1 MKNAVRIFVNDTP
14 ESDEMIAELD
24 RFLKTAEDEDNLYF
38 SYVLDKGF
46 SLEKEEYGGYDHLII
61 TNRAW
66 LDLFHV
72 GIGTEDSGGALTEIS
87 INDLAYPLKEWL
99 EPQMS
104 ILTIS
109 GEVPTDGMSFY
120 EFSGKS
126 FLALPPGIGD
136 SNTTVQ
142 AKHPLVIV
150 VDRATDVLKTKS
162 MLMPALTSGNIIF
175 TNEDALSRE
184 LANSTINVWVSS
196 IDSVAEAALGQ
207 AQRFM
212 EEGAYYVLACVL
224 IAVAVIAAGI
234 MNAQLWA
241 SMNQKRIFTLHT
253 AGKRYKEI
261 LNRPLKSESVLALVA
276 VCFGIAL
283 TYVLKHPPINTL
295 LCVAVILALLYIAAI
310 FAAYR
315 SFGKR
320 AFYMMSRRRG

>member
-1 MKNAVRIFVNDTP
+1 
-14 ESDEMIAELD
+14 
-24 RFLKTAEDEDNLYF
+24 
-38 SYVLDKGF
+38 
-46 SLEKEEYGGYDHLII
+46 
-61 TNRAW
+61 
-66 LDLFHV
+66 
-72 GIGTEDSGGALTEIS
+72 
-87 INDLAYPLKEWL
+87 
-99 EPQMS
+99 
-104 ILTIS
+104 
-109 GEVPTDGMSFY
+109 
-120 EFSGKS
+120 
-126 FLALPPGIGD
+126 
-136 SNTTVQ
+136 
-142 AKHPLVIV
+142 
-150 VDRATDVLKTKS
+150 
-162 MLMPALTSGNIIF
+162 MPALTSGNIVF
-175 TNEDALSRE
+175 TNEDALRRE
-184 LANSTINVWVSS
+184 LANSTINEWVSS